1 VKRILLQCILWCSPI
16 FLSAQAK
23 QGTVEYKK
31 KKQECFLINYNYP
44 PEAVENA
51 LMDKLAKMGYRGREE
66 KGMFNRDKGFNI
78 YKEATLKDIS
88 AGKYDYV
95 INIERKSKKEMDE
108 SVLYL
113 LVFNNDENV
122 LPQLTGDEKDKAR
135 SFLEELTPEVEN
147 AHIDILVAAQMEVVT
162 GAEKK
167 LKQLQT
173 DSVELQK
180 KLTKLQEEMTINS
193 KAQETQLTEVTNQRK
208 ILEAI
213 QSRKKI

>member
-1 VKRILLQCILWCSPI
+1 MKRFLLAVVLCLPILIV
-16 FLSAQAK
+16 AQAK
-23 QGTVEYKK
+23 QGTIEYKK
-31 KKQECFLINYNYP
+31 KKQDCFYINYNFP

-51 LMDKLAKMGYRGREE
+51 LMGKLTKMGYKGREE
-66 KGMFNRDKGFNI
+66 KGMFNKDKGFNI

-88 AGKYDYV
+88 PGKYDYV
-95 INIERKSKKEMDE
+95 VNIERKSKKESDE

-113 LVFNNDENV
+113 LILNNDDNAIPNLSKEES
-122 LPQLTGDEKDKAR
+122 EKAK
-135 SFLEELTPEVEN
+135 SFLEDLTPEVEN
-147 AHIDILVAAQMEVVT
+147 AHVDILIAEQTTVIA

-173 DSVELQK
+173 DSVELLK
-180 KLTKLQEEMTINS
+180 KITKLQEDMTTNS
-193 KAQETQLTEVTNQRK
+193 KAQEAQLTEIANQKK

>member
-1 VKRILLQCILWCSPI
+1 MKRFLLAVILFLPILGM
-16 FLSAQAK
+16 AQAK
-23 QGTVEYKK
+23 QGTIEYKK
-31 KKQECFLINYNYP
+31 KKQDCFYINYNFP

-51 LMDKLAKMGYRGREE
+51 LMGKLAKMGYKGREE
-66 KGMFNRDKGFNI
+66 KGMFNKDKGFNI

-88 AGKYDYV
+88 PGKYDYV
-95 INIERKSKKEMDE
+95 VNIERKSKKESDE

-113 LVFNNDENV
+113 LIMNNDDNAIPN
-122 LPQLTGDEKDKAR
+122 LGKDEVEKAK
-135 SFLEELTPEVEN
+135 SFLEDLTPEVEN
-147 AHIDILVAAQMEVVT
+147 AHIDILIASQVAVVT

-173 DSVELQK
+173 DSVELMK
-180 KLTKLQEEMTINS
+180 KITKLQEDMLTNS
-193 KAQETQLTEVTNQRK
+193 KAQEAQLTEITNQKK